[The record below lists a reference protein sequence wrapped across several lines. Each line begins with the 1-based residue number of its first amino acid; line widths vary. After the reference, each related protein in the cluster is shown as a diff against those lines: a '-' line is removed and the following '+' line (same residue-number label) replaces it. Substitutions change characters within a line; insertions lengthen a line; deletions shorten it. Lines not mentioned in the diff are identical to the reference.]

1 MTLHQFVKISEL
13 LAQLEIDKVKLLAFY
28 YHKIDGMREFGR
40 DDISEWFA
48 DLSLPQPNIA
58 RLMKHIQKSRIFVRG
73 KSKGLHKLHAVTLD
87 ELQLQYPGLHTRSE
101 EVVSEET
108 VLPQAIYENSR
119 GFIESLAKQINA
131 SYEYNIYDG
140 CAVLMRR
147 LIEILLILTY
157 ERLNIDGD
165 IRGSDG
171 NYLMLE
177 GIVSNAKS
185 NPKLRLSRDTKEVLE
200 EFRTLGNFSAHK
212 IYYNCRR
219 RDLQRLTTSYRATIE
234 ELLYKAG
241 IRT

>member
-28 YHKIDGMREFGR
+28 HHKIGGMREFGR
-40 DDISEWFA
+40 DDILRWFS
-48 DLSLPQPNIA
+48 DLSLPQPNMT
-58 RLMKHIQKSRIFVRG
+58 RLIKHIQKASIFIRG
-73 KSKGLHKLHAVTLD
+73 TSKGSHKLHAVTLD

-108 VLPQAIYENSR
+108 ILPKAIYENSR

-157 ERLNIDGD
+157 EHLNIDGE

-177 GIVSNAKS
+177 RIVSNAKS
-185 NPKLRLSRDTKEVLE
+185 NSKLRLSRDAKEVLE

-219 RDLQRLTTSYRATIE
+219 GDLQQLTASYRAIIE

-241 IRT
+241 IRI

>member
-1 MTLHQFVKISEL
+1 MSEL
-13 LAQLEIDKVKLLAFY
+13 LTQLEIDKVRLLAFY
-28 YHKIDGMREFGR
+28 HHKIDGMREFGQ
-40 DDISEWFA
+40 DNILEWFA
-48 DLSLPQPNIA
+48 DLNLPQPNMG
-58 RLMKHIQKSRIFVRG
+58 RLMKRIQRSRVFVRG
-73 KSKGLHKLHAVTLD
+73 KAKGAHRLHAVMLD
-87 ELQLQYPGLHTRSE
+87 ELQLQYPGLHTKSE
-101 EVVSEET
+101 EIVSEDT
-108 VLPQAIYENSR
+108 VLPQTIYENSR

-157 ERLNIDGD
+157 EHLNIDGD

-185 NPKLRLSRDTKEVLE
+185 NSKLRLSRDAKEVLE

-219 RDLQRLTTSYRATIE
+219 GDLQRLTTSYRAIVE